1 MEVKTKNFKNVLLHW
16 YKNNKREYPWRNN
29 SDPWSIYLLE
39 VISQQTQ
46 LDRADKYFNKFIK
59 EFPTPND
66 MATTSFKK
74 VLTMWSGLGY
84 NSRAKRM
91 FESSKIIAE
100 KSFDDLY
107 PDFQQLPGV
116 GPYTENAILSFAYN
130 EQVIAEDINVKRII
144 SRYFGIENTKKYID
158 RFSSL
163 LLKNTNSRNL
173 NQALMDFGSSIC
185 KPRSP
190 LCSDCPLESTCKK
203 YLHYET
209 RSIEKFSGSNRE
221 LRGNLVKLLLKKGAL
236 KVKTIQQELD
246 TDQDRL
252 NEILEKMQKDGLVNL
267 NTNNLVEINPG

>member
-1 MEVKTKNFKNVLLHW
+1 MEARTKNFKNVLLQW
-16 YKNNKREYPWRNN
+16 YKNNKREYSWRNN

-46 LDRADKYFNKFIK
+46 LERADKYFRRFIN

-74 VLTMWSGLGY
+74 ILEIWSGLGY

-91 FESSKIIAE
+91 FDSSKIIAE
-100 KSFDDLY
+100 KSFDGLY
-107 PDFQQLPGV
+107 PNFQQLPGV

-130 EQVIAEDINVKRII
+130 EKVITQDVNVKRII
-144 SRYFGIENTKKYID
+144 SRYFGVDNPRKYID
-158 RFSSL
+158 AVSPL
-163 LLKNTNSRNL
+163 LLKNTNSRKL

-190 LCSDCPLESTCKK
+190 LCLDCPLEDTCDK
-203 YLHYET
+203 YFNFET
-209 RSIEKFSGSNRE
+209 KPSEKFSGSNRE
-221 LRGNLVKLLLKKGAL
+221 IRGNLIKLLLKKDTL

-246 TDQDRL
+246 IDKDRL
-252 NEILEKMQKDGLVNL
+252 SELLKKMQNDGLVKL

>member
-46 LDRADKYFNKFIK
+46 LNRADKYFNKFIK

-74 VLTMWSGLGY
+74 VLKMWSGLGY

-91 FESSKIIAE
+91 YESSKIIAE

-163 LLKNTNSRNL
+163 LLMNTNSKNL
-173 NQALMDFGSSIC
+173 NQAFMDFGSSIC

-190 LCSDCPLESTCKK
+190 LCSDCPLENTCEK
-203 YLHYET
+203 YFNYET
-209 RSIEKFSGSNRE
+209 RPVEKFSGSNRE
-221 LRGNLVKLLLKKGAL
+221 LRGNLVKLLLKKGNL

-252 NEILEKMQKDGLVNL
+252 SEVLEKMQDEGLVKL

>member
-1 MEVKTKNFKNVLLHW
+1 MEVKTKKFKNVLLHW
-16 YKNNKREYPWRNN
+16 YKDNKREYSWRNN
-29 SDPWSIYLLE
+29 SDPWSVYLLE

-46 LDRADKYFNKFIK
+46 LDRADKYFQKFIK

-66 MATTSFKK
+66 MAASTFKK
-74 VLTMWSGLGY
+74 VLKMWSGLGY

-130 EQVIAEDINVKRII
+130 EKVITEDTNVKRII
-144 SRYFGIENTKKYID
+144 SRYFGTNNPKKYIEN
-158 RFSSL
+158 FSSF
-163 LLKNTNSRNL
+163 LLKNTKSRNL
-173 NQALMDFGSSIC
+173 NQAFMDFGSSIC
-185 KPRSP
+185 KPRNP
-190 LCSDCPLESTCKK
+190 LCSDCPLENTCKK
-203 YLHYET
+203 YFNYET
-209 RSIEKFSGSNRE
+209 NPIEKFSGSNRE
-221 LRGNLVKLLLKKGAL
+221 LRGNLIKLLLKKGNL

-252 NEILEKMQKDGLVNL
+252 NEVLEKMQKDGLVKL

>member
-1 MEVKTKNFKNVLLHW
+1 MEARTKNFKNVLLQW
-16 YKNNKREYPWRNN
+16 YKNNKREYSWRNN

-46 LDRADKYFNKFIK
+46 LERADKYFRSFIN

-74 VLTMWSGLGY
+74 ILEIWSGLGY

-91 FESSKIIAE
+91 FDSSKIIAE
-100 KSFDDLY
+100 KSFDGLY
-107 PDFQQLPGV
+107 PNFQQLPGV

-130 EQVIAEDINVKRII
+130 EKVITQDVNVKRII
-144 SRYFGIENTKKYID
+144 SRYFGVDNPREYID
-158 RFSSL
+158 AVSPL
-163 LLKNTNSRNL
+163 LLKNTNSRKL

-190 LCSDCPLESTCKK
+190 LCLDCPLEDTCDK
-203 YLHYET
+203 YFNFET
-209 RSIEKFSGSNRE
+209 KPSEKFSGSNRE
-221 LRGNLVKLLLKKGAL
+221 IRGNLIKLLLKKGAL

-246 TDQDRL
+246 TDKDRL
-252 NEILEKMQKDGLVNL
+252 NEILEKMQKDGLVML
-267 NTNNLVEINPG
+267 NNNNLVEINPS

>member
-1 MEVKTKNFKNVLLHW
+1 MEVKTKKFKNVLLHW
-16 YKNNKREYPWRNN
+16 YKYNKREYAWRNN
-29 SDPWSIYLLE
+29 SDPWSVYLLE

-46 LDRADKYFNKFIK
+46 LDRADKYFKKFIK

-74 VLTMWSGLGY
+74 VLEMWSGLGY

-130 EQVIAEDINVKRII
+130 EKVITEDTNVKRII
-144 SRYFGIENTKKYID
+144 SRYFGTNNPKKYIEN
-158 RFSSL
+158 FSSF
-163 LLKNTNSRNL
+163 LLKNTKSRNL
-173 NQALMDFGSSIC
+173 NQAFMDFGSSIC
-185 KPRSP
+185 KPRNP
-190 LCSDCPLESTCKK
+190 LCSDCPLENTCKK
-203 YLHYET
+203 YFNYET
-209 RSIEKFSGSNRE
+209 SPIEKFSGSNRE
-221 LRGNLVKLLLKKGAL
+221 LRGNLIKLLLKKGNL
-236 KVKTIQQELD
+236 KVKTIQKELD

-252 NEILEKMQKDGLVNL
+252 NEVLEKMQKDGLVKL

>member
-1 MEVKTKNFKNVLLHW
+1 LEVKTKNFKNVLLHW
-16 YKNNKREYPWRNN
+16 YKDNKREYSWRNN

-46 LDRADKYFNKFIK
+46 LDRADKYFKEFIK

-74 VLTMWSGLGY
+74 VLKMWSGLGY

-163 LLKNTNSRNL
+163 LLINTNSKNL
-173 NQALMDFGSSIC
+173 NQAFMDF
-185 KPRSP
+185 
-190 LCSDCPLESTCKK
+190 EVV
-203 YLHYET
+203 
-209 RSIEKFSGSNRE
+209 F
-221 LRGNLVKLLLKKGAL
+221 
-236 KVKTIQQELD
+236 
-246 TDQDRL
+246 
-252 NEILEKMQKDGLVNL
+252 VNL
-267 NTNNLVEINPG
+267 EVLCVQIVRLKIPAKNILIMKQGL

>member
-1 MEVKTKNFKNVLLHW
+1 MEVKTKNFKNVLLLW
-16 YKNNKREYPWRNN
+16 YKDNKREYSWRNN

-46 LDRADKYFNKFIK
+46 LDRADKYFKKFIK

-74 VLTMWSGLGY
+74 VLKMWSGLGY

-91 FESSKIIAE
+91 FESSKIIAD

-130 EQVIAEDINVKRII
+130 EQVITEDINVKRII
-144 SRYFGIENTKKYID
+144 SRYFGIKNPKKYID
-158 RFSSL
+158 QFSTL

-190 LCSDCPLESTCKK
+190 LCSDCPLENTCEK
-203 YLHYET
+203 YFNYET
-209 RSIEKFSGSNRE
+209 RHIEKFSGSNRE
-221 LRGNLVKLLLKKGAL
+221 LRGNLIKLLLKKGNL
-236 KVKTIQQELD
+236 KVKTIQEELD

-252 NEILEKMQKDGLVNL
+252 NEVLEKMQKDGLVKL

>member
-1 MEVKTKNFKNVLLHW
+1 MEARTKNFKNVLLQW
-16 YKNNKREYPWRNN
+16 YKNNKREYSWRNN

-46 LDRADKYFNKFIK
+46 LDRADKYFKRFIN

-74 VLTMWSGLGY
+74 ILEIWSGLGY

-91 FESSKIIAE
+91 FDSSKIIAE
-100 KSFDDLY
+100 KSFDGLY
-107 PDFQQLPGV
+107 PNFQQLPGV

-130 EQVIAEDINVKRII
+130 EKVVTQDVNVKRII
-144 SRYFGIENTKKYID
+144 SRYFGVDNPRKYID
-158 RFSSL
+158 AVSPL
-163 LLKNTNSRNL
+163 HLKNTNSRKL

-190 LCSDCPLESTCKK
+190 LCLDCPLEDTCDK
-203 YLHYET
+203 YFNFET
-209 RSIEKFSGSNRE
+209 KPSEKFSGSNRE
-221 LRGNLVKLLLKKGAL
+221 IRGNLIKLLLKKGAL

-246 TDQDRL
+246 TDKDRL
-252 NEILEKMQKDGLVNL
+252 NEILEKMQKDGLVML
-267 NTNNLVEINPG
+267 NNNNLVEINPS

>member
-1 MEVKTKNFKNVLLHW
+1 MHW

-46 LDRADKYFNKFIK
+46 LNRADKYFNKFIK

-74 VLTMWSGLGY
+74 VLKMWSGLGY

-91 FESSKIIAE
+91 YESSKIIAE

-144 SRYFGIENTKKYID
+144 SRYFGIENTKKYFD

-163 LLKNTNSRNL
+163 LLINTNSKNL
-173 NQALMDFGSSIC
+173 NQAFMDFGSSIC

-190 LCSDCPLESTCKK
+190 LCSDCPLENTCEK
-203 YLHYET
+203 YFNYKT
-209 RSIEKFSGSNRE
+209 RPIEKFSGSNRE
-221 LRGNLVKLLLKKGAL
+221 LRGNLVKLLLKKGNL

-252 NEILEKMQKDGLVNL
+252 SEVLEKMQDEGLVKL

>member
-1 MEVKTKNFKNVLLHW
+1 MEARTKNFKNVLLQW
-16 YKNNKREYPWRNN
+16 YKNNKREYSWRNN

-46 LDRADKYFNKFIK
+46 LERADKYFRSFIN

-74 VLTMWSGLGY
+74 ILEIWSGLGY

-91 FESSKIIAE
+91 FDSSKIIAE
-100 KSFDDLY
+100 KSFDGLY
-107 PDFQQLPGV
+107 PNFQQLPGV

-130 EQVIAEDINVKRII
+130 EKVITQDVNVKRII
-144 SRYFGIENTKKYID
+144 SRYFGVDNPRKYID
-158 RFSSL
+158 AVSPL
-163 LLKNTNSRNL
+163 LLKNTNSRKL

-190 LCSDCPLESTCKK
+190 LCLDCPLEDTCDK
-203 YLHYET
+203 YFNFET
-209 RSIEKFSGSNRE
+209 KPSEKFSGSNRE
-221 LRGNLVKLLLKKGAL
+221 IRGNLIKLLLKKGAL

-246 TDQDRL
+246 TDKDRL
-252 NEILEKMQKDGLVNL
+252 NEILEKMQKDGLVML
-267 NTNNLVEINPG
+267 NNNNLVEINPS

>member
-16 YKNNKREYPWRNN
+16 YKDNKREYSWRSN

-46 LDRADKYFNKFIK
+46 LDRADKYYKKFIK

-66 MATTSFKK
+66 MAITSFKK
-74 VLTMWSGLGY
+74 VLEMWSGLGY

-91 FESSKIIAE
+91 FESSKIIAQ

-130 EQVIAEDINVKRII
+130 EKVITEDINVKRII
-144 SRYFGIENTKKYID
+144 SRYFGIKNPKSYID
-158 RFSSL
+158 RFSYL
-163 LLKNTNSRNL
+163 LLKNTNSRKL

-190 LCSDCPLESTCKK
+190 LCSDCPLENTCEK
-203 YLHYET
+203 YFNYQT
-209 RSIEKFSGSNRE
+209 RPIEKFSGSNRE
-221 LRGNLVKLLLKKGAL
+221 LRGNLIKLLLKKGNL
-236 KVKTIQQELD
+236 KVKTIQQELG

-252 NEILEKMQKDGLVNL
+252 NEVLEKMQKDGLVKL

>member
-1 MEVKTKNFKNVLLHW
+1 LEVKTKNFKNVLLHW
-16 YKNNKREYPWRNN
+16 YKDNKREYAWRNN

-46 LDRADKYFNKFIK
+46 LDRADKYFKKFIN
-59 EFPTPND
+59 EFPTPDD

-74 VLTMWSGLGY
+74 VLKMWSGLGY

-130 EQVIAEDINVKRII
+130 EKVITEDINVKRII
-144 SRYFGIENTKKYID
+144 SRYFGIKNPKKYID
-158 RFSSL
+158 QFSTL

-190 LCSDCPLESTCKK
+190 LCSDCPLENTCKK
-203 YLHYET
+203 YFNYET
-209 RSIEKFSGSNRE
+209 RHIEKFSGSNRE
-221 LRGNLVKLLLKKGAL
+221 LRGNLIKLLLKKGRINI
-236 KVKTIQQELD
+236 KTIQQELD
-246 TDQDRL
+246 TDQDKL
-252 NEILEKMQKDGLVNL
+252 NEILEKMQKDGLVKL

>member
-1 MEVKTKNFKNVLLHW
+1 MEARTKSFKRVLLQW
-16 YKNNKREYPWRNN
+16 YKNNKREYSWRNN

-46 LDRADKYFNKFIK
+46 LERADKYFRRFIN

-74 VLTMWSGLGY
+74 ILEIWSGLGY

-91 FESSKIIAE
+91 FDSSKIIAE
-100 KSFDDLY
+100 KSFDGLY
-107 PDFQQLPGV
+107 PNFQQLPGV

-130 EQVIAEDINVKRII
+130 EKVITQDVNVKRII
-144 SRYFGIENTKKYID
+144 SRYFGVDNPRKYID
-158 RFSSL
+158 AVSPL
-163 LLKNTNSRNL
+163 LLKNTNSRKL

-190 LCSDCPLESTCKK
+190 LCLDCPLEDTCDK
-203 YLHYET
+203 YFNFET
-209 RSIEKFSGSNRE
+209 KPSEKFSGSNRE
-221 LRGNLVKLLLKKGAL
+221 IRGNLIKLLLKKGAL

-246 TDQDRL
+246 TDKDRL
-252 NEILEKMQKDGLVNL
+252 NEVLEKMQKDGLVKL